1 KRLYNCLEAAGRQ
14 GEVNHITGDINY
26 LGMFLSRRRTIQTI
40 LDCVHLS
47 SSAGIKHAVI
57 KLIWVTIPVR
67 RARYV
72 TAISESTKKEIL
84 KYVSC
89 DPDKIIV
96 IPVAISE
103 RFAARQREFNAE
115 CPRILQL
122 GTAPNKNIPRL
133 AAALKGIPC
142 KLDIVG
148 KQDPRLEQSLKEAGV
163 SYEYSWG
170 LSEEEILKKYEMAD
184 IVSLTSTYEGFGM
197 PILEAQAVGRPV
209 ITSNILSMPEVAGDA
224 ACLVDPFDVSAI
236 REGIL
241 KIIQDGS
248 YRDELI
254 RKGQTNIRRFD
265 PEKIALQYL
274 DLYKKIANR

>member
-1 KRLYNCLEAAGRQ
+1 MGKNSNKLVGVTFFHRKPRGVGNYSVEFIFRDVRQRLAAFIKAKEAFSSYESSGLFKRLYNCLEAAGRQ

-26 LGMFLSRRRTIQTI
+26 LGIFLSRKRTIQTI

-103 RFAARQREFNAE
+103 RFTAQRREFNAD

-133 AAALKGIPC
+133 AAAL
-142 KLDIVG
+142 
-148 KQDPRLEQSLKEAGV
+148 
-163 SYEYSWG
+163 
-170 LSEEEILKKYEMAD
+170 
-184 IVSLTSTYEGFGM
+184 
-197 PILEAQAVGRPV
+197 
-209 ITSNILSMPEVAGDA
+209 
-224 ACLVDPFDVSAI
+224 
-236 REGIL
+236 
-241 KIIQDGS
+241 
-248 YRDELI
+248 
-254 RKGQTNIRRFD
+254 
-265 PEKIALQYL
+265 
-274 DLYKKIANR
+274 